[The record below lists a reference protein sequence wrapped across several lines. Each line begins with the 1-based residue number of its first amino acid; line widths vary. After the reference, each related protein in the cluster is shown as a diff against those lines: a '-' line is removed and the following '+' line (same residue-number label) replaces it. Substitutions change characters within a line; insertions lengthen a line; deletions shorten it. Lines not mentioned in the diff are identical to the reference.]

1 MKKIIYKL
9 FHPNK
14 VMGCLICIISAIL
27 LIYVFSMHIEKTP
40 LAYTSYL
47 LSTYSLVLFIIWFIK
62 ACHFTS
68 DFIKET
74 KLYTLYKKRKHIVLK
89 ITLINSSIFNLG
101 YGILKLST
109 GIYYKSWWFITFA
122 IYYLIL
128 CIMKSLLLKD
138 TKVFGEDISK
148 EYRKLKNT
156 GIILLLLNI
165 VLTGMII
172 LIIRYDYYFS
182 YPGYLIYIAA
192 MYDFYLIISAFINVF
207 KYKNNKSPVISASKC
222 ISLTVAMISML
233 SLEAAMIYEF
243 GNNDNNFK
251 LIMVSC
257 TGFCICLINTIMS
270 CTMIYKGKKEKKTAY
285 LDK

>member
-1 MKKIIYKL
+1 MKKISYKL

-14 VMGCLICIISAIL
+14 VIGCLICIISVIL
-27 LIYVFSMHIEKTP
+27 LIYVFSLHIERTP

-47 LSTYSLVLFIIWFIK
+47 LSTYSLILFIIWFIK
-62 ACHFTS
+62 ACHFS
-68 DFIKET
+68 SVFIKEK
-74 KLYTLYKKRKHIVLK
+74 KLYILYKKREHIILK
-89 ITLINSSIFNLG
+89 ITLLISSIFNLG
-101 YGILKLST
+101 YGMLKLST

-138 TKVFGEDISK
+138 TKVFGDNIDK
-148 EYRKLKNT
+148 EYKKLKNT

-172 LIIRYDYYFS
+172 LIIRHDYYFS
-182 YPGYLIYIAA
+182 YPGYLIYIIA

-207 KYKNNKSPVISASKC
+207 KYKSYRSPIISASKC

-233 SLEAAMIYEF
+233 SLEVAMIYEF

-251 LIMVSC
+251 LIMTSC
-257 TGFCICLINTIMS
+257 TGFGICLINTVMS
-270 CTMIYKGKKEKKTAY
+270 IVMIYNGRRKDNKKCHY
-285 LDK
+285 